1 MNIIDNISADTIE
14 VGDQILV
21 EGDPIEVT
29 KVDTNRPDPD
39 EVLVIGY
46 SHESGDRVE
55 YPLYAD
61 DYFDVWAI

>member
-29 KVDTNRPDPD
+29 HVEESDDLD
-39 EVLVIGY
+39 EIIVKGF
-46 SHESGDRVE
+46 SHESGDRE
-55 YPLYAD
+55 TYSLYAD
-61 DYFDVWAI
+61 DYYDVWSI